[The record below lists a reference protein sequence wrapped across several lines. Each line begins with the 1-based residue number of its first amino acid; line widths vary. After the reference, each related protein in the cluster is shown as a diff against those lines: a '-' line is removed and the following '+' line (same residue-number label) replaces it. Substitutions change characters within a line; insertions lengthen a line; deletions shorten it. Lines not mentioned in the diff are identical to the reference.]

1 MQAPN
6 IDYTHWRN
14 EYDSNIGGGVPS
26 ERTRKSLNA
35 IRTKILNHIDQN
47 DPLYAVL
54 VNPALE
60 SRTMDKLEAEGKRL
74 ASMIDKETDLNKQ
87 DSFYLA
93 IFDIVNAWGGG
104 SIGRFYTSTNNPTSQ
119 TRRSAYKKFIPYYK
133 KAVEKIKEG
142 KYTEA
147 LSIIDSDKVPG
158 IGISFGAKH
167 VWFWSDFFKDSGSD
181 KEVAPVY
188 DMRIALAF
196 RMWGGPKTSD
206 YDSYLKE
213 LDGVKSKYKDFTRKD
228 VERAVFAFSDH
239 YFDND
244 MTSWNSGVEETD
256 RNYNVAE
263 DLFDERQ
270 KHISEPKVKEL
281 DIEANTIRSVGN
293 LMKSPPEKLSDNQ
306 KDRIHKAFDILDSY
320 SDKQLFTYSLK
331 GGKETS
337 SDLRSIIGMI
347 LGRED
352 FEKEYEDFI
361 KSEERNKKRKEVKKA
376 RADYNRSKVSEEYD
390 TLLENIWNKWAKW
403 ATQ

>member
-1 MQAPN
+1 
-6 IDYTHWRN
+6 
-14 EYDSNIGGGVPS
+14 
-26 ERTRKSLNA
+26 
-35 IRTKILNHIDQN
+35 
-47 DPLYAVL
+47 
-54 VNPALE
+54 
-60 SRTMDKLEAEGKRL
+60 MDKLEAEGKRL